1 MSRGIKRLIALLV
14 SVMLCFGNAM
24 TAYADEVVKVV
35 PNKAFAIPGSATQ
48 MDGWYMLVRSS
59 GAVYALPIY
68 VNKSSGEILWEFDNS
83 DNSGRKLRFNTV
95 VNGSLVD
102 NGIVSSTS
110 TSEGPYL
117 VDKQGISS
125 YLEGVNGEGF
135 KDSDLN
141 TYGLTIK
148 TTEAILNVIPTS
160 TYSSGWAA
168 WLDMYHKLLWEDK
181 NQVKI
186 DGFSKVKF
194 GVGEVWNGLGSGKSN
209 GALNKLAYITTNSIG
224 IDNVAESS
232 ARHQVADIVKIIY
245 DNVGKDNVEHNAK
258 KWAEAKKK
266 SLEESRDLA
275 LKNPNKAAYYDMDN
289 GGLTLDGCAAL
300 YFLYDLYKP
309 YVSTTED
316 TSPDKSEHVSG
327 NEGAG
332 AESSTE
338 NTVLTG
344 DKADKTWTLLQ
355 MLAYQIA
362 SQGDDKTID
371 QILTTVKKMDGAEEI
386 LSSRN
391 SASSSETLEEA
402 IKAGGNSLVQ
412 WMHTW
417 TDNIAGTGST
427 RGDELLKGRRNMLGV
442 MSIAYMRGTNNI
454 IDTWKYNNDPYS
466 AYAIAWNYY
475 KTDLKNFGTIKGNDT
490 GGYEG
495 TFSELDVGSSASD
508 LQRMKTFGERL
519 TALRYYTYNSST
531 QEVQEMVQKYYV
543 DNQYVNAIPF
553 QDVGND
559 GTFFYTIPALE
570 YNNTGGVN
578 MLNIDST
585 LGIDKCNYGT
595 TYLLRTAYELPY
607 FVIYC
612 NEEIYDAYQNGNVM
626 EKADIVNAVNDMK
639 SAVDSSGWNLLEY
652 LWKMEVNAEDYK
664 IDDEELTLKGGTS
677 FNSMQKI
684 WEAIQNDKSFQ
695 EHIDN
700 TDPTD
705 DGSGDEGE
713 TLVESKVLPWFF
725 KDYTFV
731 SGGNSTGQLS
741 DEYIQG
747 IAYTA
752 MLVPMKSNVYSQE
765 WQNLIQGTFYE
776 DFYKEW
782 GFHRKALYID
792 LSAGAGEAFYNS
804 GKASKGDT
812 KVCTLRDI
820 VEAAD
825 DVVLYL
831 DDNFYNVAELNAN
844 DSLVQTYL
852 VNQPQEADAGLL
864 STFWYNYTAPLVEE
878 SYNTSFDE
886 IMKTGASLNYSKPFY
901 ELMNKFNN
909 SHKYYSNAT
918 VDNPGNEDGAVLS
931 SGKINYYLDPEQ
943 TGSEVYTPLQ
953 GYALVSSI
961 YRDGSMYSLANSR
974 EVRYPVFVAS
984 DSAAFATGATNE
996 MMSTI
1001 FNWALIKN
1009 LEESMPIGYTGNLDY
1024 DCPVYMDILGNIVT
1038 ESGTVVVPAMANAT
1052 LMDTDEFIPVQP
1064 GAGLWAIYGS
1074 GYRIPYETSTRA
1086 QQKYEKLYT
1095 FLGYTMTPN
1104 EDEKCFVPKA
1114 RKFELNDSSI
1124 DMSRISIQDKD
1135 TLQQLSDYAYNYI
1148 LKSHNSG
1155 DTFYNFPAYVN
1166 VCLEV
1171 MRGAPI
1177 ENIDK
1182 EVEGLGVTKSVDR
1195 SGIVAAAKLEELNN
1209 SLKSAGE
1216 NTTIALPNLAFMPGF
1231 NYIALLVFKVLVLVV
1246 IIVNM
1251 SIVYID
1257 ATSESLSLGT
1267 IWRCLSSI
1275 IITMLTVMTVP
1286 ALFEATYYQSNRALL
1301 QDESTLISML
1311 NLEKE
1316 ESGVE
1321 IGVTE
1326 IREPQIDTEL
1336 YLKLQRI
1343 DVPWYNLFYNSITTD
1358 SYKTLN
1364 QLYETYAK
1372 EHSAIS
1378 FMDDVEVKNDGV
1390 YISVAD
1396 VYKSSSVD
1404 FRMNQEVKELVQT
1417 AGTKTT
1423 TFSFYS
1429 PYYAILD
1436 ALIRNV
1442 NYFNANPWDED
1453 QENTAT
1459 KGWYAYSIKE
1469 QSGGRIKT
1477 VGLAEQYFKSSRFME
1492 STDRDITGMR
1502 TAYRNIATFDQS
1514 LDMATGTLFS
1524 DADRAAFENAYWYP
1538 TGISETE
1545 LEKRV
1550 EYLEK
1555 EARVFVSKYKDLL
1568 GKISDE
1574 TFLKVMAMHLA
1585 VEHNKI
1591 FGCEYA
1597 STYEIYNLSNDDLM
1611 RLSIADRSDV
1621 MTTSTLSYPR
1631 FVYSVGGTPTVF
1643 AAAVLTMIMWVSGL
1657 VKPILVIVAFVTIF
1671 ISVFVFKVCM
1681 RKPGTSLYGYFITA
1695 LLLGATNILYSVILK
1710 LSMFLPTIGM
1720 TPFMCVIIQC
1730 IIQIV
1735 YMIVLL
1741 SVVWTAFKDWRDLG
1755 MTRYANKMQDMQ
1767 VGMFKFLN
1775 RKNKNADNPFYGGT
1789 TKQST
1794 PEKNWEYYDNM
1805 IDERRNRMR

>member
-14 SVMLCFGNAM
+14 SVMLCFGNIM
-24 TAYADEVVKVV
+24 TAYAANTRDNYVDTLHTPNDDNLKMHPGLYLVMAVDLANMGGKHTLVMPIYIHKTGLMNMSITDKNGSRTLTVSVDGVTGEWEFSGHEIDGTPKVTDRSFIESLYMQETNTTLPDTVNPYYIYNWQIPYDYKELPDFGGRVSYLYVYYQWLTAADKNGDENTIKSRVRDFGQGAVDLEDTDAGYVGMLNKVV
-35 PNKAFAIPGSATQ
+35 SIYRDYYDSEIKNT
-48 MDGWYMLVRSS
+48 DGHTWI
-59 GAVYALPIY
+59 A
-68 VNKSSGEILWEFDNS
+68 
-83 DNSGRKLRFNTV
+83 
-95 VNGSLVD
+95 
-102 NGIVSSTS
+102 
-110 TSEGPYL
+110 
-117 VDKQGISS
+117 
-125 YLEGVNGEGF
+125 
-135 KDSDLN
+135 
-141 TYGLTIK
+141 
-148 TTEAILNVIPTS
+148 
-160 TYSSGWAA
+160 
-168 WLDMYHKLLWEDK
+168 H
-181 NQVKI
+181 
-186 DGFSKVKF
+186 
-194 GVGEVWNGLGSGKSN
+194 
-209 GALNKLAYITTNSIG
+209 
-224 IDNVAESS
+224 
-232 ARHQVADIVKIIY
+232 IVKIIY
-245 DNVGKDNVEHNAK
+245 DSVGKDKVEAGYKEYWDSLPNATEDYK
-258 KWAEAKKK
+258 I
-266 SLEESRDLA
+266 
-275 LKNPNKAAYYDMDN
+275 
-289 GGLTLDGCAAL
+289 GAAL
-300 YFLYDLYKP
+300 TPDMEYYTPDRKLNNRGLSALYLLYSRYKEAGKIVEATDLGGNGA
-309 YVSTTED
+309 D
-316 TSPDKSEHVSG
+316 VSG
-327 NEGAG
+327 NEQAG

-338 NTVLTG
+338 NAVLTG
-344 DKADKTWTLLQ
+344 DKESKTWSLLQ
-355 MLAYQIA
+355 MIAYQIA
-362 SQGDDKTID
+362 SQGDSKTID
-371 QILTTVKKMDGAEEI
+371 QILTTVKKMDGASEI
-386 LSSRN
+386 LASTNGSSG
-391 SASSSETLEEA
+391 SITLEEA
-402 IKAGGNSLVQ
+402 IKSEDTVIVTWLDTWVANLAGNGSASGNRTL
-412 WMHTW
+412 
-417 TDNIAGTGST
+417 I
-427 RGDELLKGRRNMLGV
+427 GRRNILGF
-442 MSIAYMRGTNNI
+442 MSIAYMRGTNDV
-454 IDTWKYNNDPYS
+454 IDRWAHEGDSYV
-466 AYAIAWNYY
+466 AYRMAFANYR
-475 KTDLKNFGTIKGNDT
+475 TSIGVHGNIKGNDT
-490 GGYEG
+490 GTYEN
-495 TFSELDVGSSASD
+495 SADIGATVND
-508 LQRMKTFGERL
+508 LQRMKTFRARL
-519 TALRYYTYNSST
+519 RSLKDYAFNTGDQATKDMVKMYY
-531 QEVQEMVQKYYV
+531 E

-553 QDVGND
+553 QDTGN
-559 GTFFYTIPALE
+559 GTDFFYTIPALE

-578 MLNIDST
+578 MLVLDSS
-585 LGIDKCNYGT
+585 DKSAEGLLSYNMGPAYM
-595 TYLLRTAYELPY
+595 LRTAYELPY

-612 NEEIYDAYQNGNVM
+612 NEEIYEAYQNGNVM
-626 EKADIVNAVNDMK
+626 QKADIVNAVNSIK
-639 SAVDSSGWNLLEY
+639 AAVDESGWNLLEY

-664 IDDEELTLKGGTS
+664 IDGEVLTLKGGTS

-684 WEAIQNDKSFQ
+684 WEAIQNDESF
-695 EHIDN
+695 IDSVDD
-700 TDPTD
+700 TTPID
-705 DGSGDEGE
+705 DGTGDEE
-713 TLVESKVLPWFF
+713 TLQESKVLPWFF

-804 GKASKGDT
+804 GKVSKGDT

-1657 VKPILVIVAFVTIF
+1657 VKPILVIVAFITIF